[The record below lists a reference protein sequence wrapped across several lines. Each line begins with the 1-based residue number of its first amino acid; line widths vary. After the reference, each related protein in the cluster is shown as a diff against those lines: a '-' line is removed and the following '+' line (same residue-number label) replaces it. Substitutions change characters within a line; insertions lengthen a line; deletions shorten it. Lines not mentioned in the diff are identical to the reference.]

1 MIPTSTG
8 AARAVGKVLPHLEGK
23 LNAMAVRVPTPNVS
37 LIDAVYTL
45 KKETTVE
52 EVNKLFKK
60 AAEGELKGI
69 LGVSEEPLVSS
80 DYNGNIHSATVDL
93 SLTMVNKNQVKV
105 VAWYDNET
113 GYSNRMIGLTKYIL
127 GKDS

>member
-1 MIPTSTG
+1 M
-8 AARAVGKVLPHLEGK
+8 
-23 LNAMAVRVPTPNVS
+23 
-37 LIDAVYTL
+37 
-45 KKETTVE
+45 
-52 EVNKLFKK
+52 NKLFKK